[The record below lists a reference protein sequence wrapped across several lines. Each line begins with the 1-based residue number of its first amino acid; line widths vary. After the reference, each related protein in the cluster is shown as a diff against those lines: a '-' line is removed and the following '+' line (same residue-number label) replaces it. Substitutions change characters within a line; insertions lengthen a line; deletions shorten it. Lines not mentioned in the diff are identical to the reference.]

1 MHSDSQE
8 KTAFITYQG
17 LYEFRVMP
25 FGVMNAPAVFQRLM
39 QRVLEGLKTKSG
51 KEFVSVYLDD
61 VIIFSESLKEHVE
74 HLEVVFNRLRD
85 ASLKLNPRKCK
96 FVCDE
101 VDYLGHLV
109 TPSGLKP
116 NRRNLDAVQQYPCLQ
131 P

>member
-1 MHSDSQE
+1 MQLDAGKLKCICDSQE
-8 KTAFITYQG
+8 KTAFITHQG

-25 FGVMNAPAVFQRLM
+25 FGVMNAPAVFQQLM

-51 KEFVSVYLDD
+51 KEFVS
-61 VIIFSESLKEHVE
+61 
-74 HLEVVFNRLRD
+74 
-85 ASLKLNPRKCK
+85 LKLNSRKCK

-109 TPSGLKP
+109 PPSGLKP
-116 NRRNLDAVQQYPCLQ
+116 IRRNLDAVQQYYICAYIQ